1 MTPDKYQQAVID
13 EYRRTN
19 HNIFISATAG
29 SGKTTCLL
37 ELAKRTPPI
46 KSSIFLAFNKS
57 IAEELGRKLPPTVK
71 AMTLHGC
78 ALAALRKAF
87 SLKFTIKENKY
98 FSIASEILESHKVHF
113 KRIPGLAVRMCRL
126 HDLMRY
132 NLVSGGVDEIC
143 VLAERYGEDCDE
155 KMAGYACE
163 LYSAARQAADTFFSG
178 GGQGTISMDFT
189 DMLVWAVKY
198 VPQSEFKQ
206 YSVVMC
212 DECQDISALQYE
224 LIKRLK
230 TPKGRLVAVGD
241 PRQSIY
247 SFQGS
252 NLDSLHAIQ
261 NSLNTVT
268 LPLSITY
275 RCAKAIVREA
285 QRVFP
290 EGIEAASTAVEGTVT
305 RGRLNEAVEG
315 DFILCRNNAPLID
328 AWLKL
333 VKMGRRCVI
342 LGKDFGG
349 ALMELLDNAECV
361 DDLEK
366 PLVDL
371 LERLH
376 RKGIERPERT
386 EAYANLDE
394 KVNILLNLF
403 DFFGSLEAVRERIFD
418 IFVENADEKHVILS
432 TIHKSKGLEADRVF
446 FLEPELIP
454 SRFATTELS
463 MYAEKCLM
471 FVAITRAKKEL
482 IYI

>member
-13 EYRRTN
+13 EYRKTN

-57 IAEELGRKLPPTVK
+57 IAEELGRKLPPTVR

-98 FSIASEILESHKVHF
+98 FTVASEILESHKVHF
-113 KRIPGLAVRMCRL
+113 KRISGLAMRMCRI

-132 NLVSGGVDEIC
+132 NLVSNSVDDVC
-143 VLAERYGEDCDE
+143 NLAERYGEDCDE
-155 KMAGYACE
+155 KLAGYACE
-163 LYSAARQAADTFFSG
+163 LYLAAKRSADVFFAG
-178 GGQGTISMDFT
+178 GGQGTVPMDFT
-189 DMLVWAVKY
+189 DMLVWAVRY
-198 VPQSEFKQ
+198 VPKSEFKQ
-206 YSVVMC
+206 YNVVMC
-212 DECQDISALQYE
+212 DESQDISPLQYE

-230 TPKGRLVAVGD
+230 TPKGRLIAVGD
-241 PRQSIY
+241 PKQSIY

-261 NSLNTVT
+261 NSPNTVT

-275 RCAKAIVREA
+275 RCAKAIVKEA
-285 QRVFP
+285 QKVFP
-290 EGIEAASTAVEGTVT
+290 EGIEAAPIAIEGSVS
-305 RGRLNEAVEG
+305 RGRLNDAVEG

-342 LGKDFGG
+342 LGKDFGD
-349 ALMELLDNAECV
+349 ALMELLDDAECV
-361 DDLEK
+361 EDLEK

-371 LERLH
+371 LERLY

-394 KVNILLNLF
+394 KINILLNLF
-403 DFFGSLEAVRERIFD
+403 DFFGSLDMVRERIFD
-418 IFVENADEKHVILS
+418 IFVENTDEKHVILS

-446 FLEPELIP
+446 FLKPELIP
-454 SRFATTELS
+454 SRFATTELA
-463 MYAEKCLM
+463 MYAERCLM

>member
-1 MTPDKYQQAVID
+1 MTPDRYQQAVID

-87 SLKFTIKENKY
+87 SLKFTVKENKY
-98 FSIASEILESHKVHF
+98 FTIASEILKSHKVHF
-113 KRIPGLAVRMCRL
+113 KRIPGLAMRMCRI

-132 NLVSGGVDEIC
+132 NLVSNSVDDVC
-143 VLAERYGEDCDE
+143 GLAERYGEDCDE
-155 KMAGYACE
+155 KLAGYACE
-163 LYSAARQAADTFFSG
+163 LYLAAKRSADVFFAG
-178 GGQGTISMDFT
+178 GGQGTVPMDFT
-189 DMLVWAVKY
+189 DMLVWAVRY
-198 VPQSEFKQ
+198 VPKSEFKQ
-206 YSVVMC
+206 YNVVMC
-212 DECQDISALQYE
+212 DESQDISPLQYE

-230 TPKGRLVAVGD
+230 TPKGRLIAVGD
-241 PRQSIY
+241 PKQSIY

-252 NLDSLHAIQ
+252 NLDSLNAIQ
-261 NSLNTVT
+261 NSPNTVT

-275 RCAKAIVREA
+275 RCAKAIVKEA
-285 QRVFP
+285 QKVFP
-290 EGIEAASTAVEGTVT
+290 EGIEAASTAIEGSVSK
-305 RGRLNEAVEG
+305 GRLSDAVEG

-333 VKMGRRCVI
+333 VKMGKRCVI
-342 LGKDFGG
+342 LGKDFGD
-349 ALMELLDNAECV
+349 ALMDLLDNAECV

-366 PLVDL
+366 PLMDL
-371 LERLH
+371 LERLY
-376 RKGIERPERT
+376 RKGVERPERT

-394 KVNILLNLF
+394 KINILLNLF
-403 DFFGSLEAVRERIFD
+403 DFFGSLDMVRERIFD

-454 SRFATTELS
+454 SRFATTELA
-463 MYAEKCLM
+463 MYAERCLM

>member
-13 EYRRTN
+13 EYRKTSR
-19 HNIFISATAG
+19 NIFISATAG

-37 ELAKRTPPI
+37 ELAKRTPPL
-46 KSSIFLAFNKS
+46 KSTIFLAFNKS

-87 SLKFTIKENKY
+87 ALKFTVKDNKY
-98 FSIASEILESHKVHF
+98 FSLASEILESHKVHF

-132 NLVSGGVDEIC
+132 NLVSGVVDEVC
-143 VLAERYGEDCDE
+143 ALAERYGEDCDE
-155 KMAGYACE
+155 KVSGYACE
-163 LYSAARQAADTFFSG
+163 LYSAAKRAADTFFAG
-178 GGQGTISMDFT
+178 GAQGTIPIDFT

-198 VPQSEFKQ
+198 VPKTEFKQ

-261 NSLNTVT
+261 NSPNTVT

-275 RCAKAIVREA
+275 RCAKAIVKEA

-290 EGIEAASTAVEGTVT
+290 EGIEAAPTAVEGTVT

-315 DFILCRNNAPLID
+315 DFILCRNNSPLID

-342 LGKDFGG
+342 LGKDFGD
-349 ALMELLDNAECV
+349 ALMELLDGAECV

-394 KVNILLNLF
+394 RVGILLNLF

-454 SRFATTELS
+454 SRFATTELA
-463 MYAEKCLM
+463 MYAERCLM

>member
-13 EYRRTN
+13 EYKKTN

-57 IAEELGRKLPPTVK
+57 IAEELGRKLPSTVR

-98 FSIASEILESHKVHF
+98 FAVASEILESHKVHF
-113 KRIPGLAVRMCRL
+113 KRIPGLAVRMCRM

-132 NLVSGGVDEIC
+132 NLVSNSVDDVC
-143 VLAERYGEDCDE
+143 NLAERYGEDCDE
-155 KMAGYACE
+155 KLAGYVCE
-163 LYSAARQAADTFFSG
+163 LYLVAKRNADVFFAG
-178 GGQGTISMDFT
+178 GGQGTVPMDFT
-189 DMLVWAVKY
+189 DMLVWAVRY
-198 VPQSEFKQ
+198 VPKLEFKQ
-206 YSVVMC
+206 YNVVMC
-212 DECQDISALQYE
+212 DESQDISPLQYE
-224 LIKRLK
+224 LIKRLR
-230 TPKGRLVAVGD
+230 TPKGRLIAVGD
-241 PRQSIY
+241 PKQSIY

-261 NSLNTVT
+261 NSPNTVT

-275 RCAKAIVREA
+275 RCAKAIVKEA
-285 QRVFP
+285 QKVFP
-290 EGIEAASTAVEGTVT
+290 EGIEAAPIAIEGSVS
-305 RGRLNEAVEG
+305 RGRLNDAVEG

-342 LGKDFGG
+342 LGKDFGD
-349 ALMELLDNAECV
+349 ALMELLDDAECV
-361 DDLEK
+361 EDLEK

-376 RKGIERPERT
+376 RKGVERPERT

-394 KVNILLNLF
+394 KINILLNLF
-403 DFFGSLEAVRERIFD
+403 DFFGSLDMVRERIFD
-418 IFVENADEKHVILS
+418 IFVENTDEKHVILS

-454 SRFATTELS
+454 SRFATTELA
-463 MYAEKCLM
+463 MYAERCLM

>member
-13 EYRRTN
+13 EYRKTN
-19 HNIFISATAG
+19 HSIFISATAG

-57 IAEELGRKLPPTVK
+57 IAEELGRKLPPTVR

-87 SLKFTIKENKY
+87 SLKFTVKENKY
-98 FSIASEILESHKVHF
+98 FTTASEILESHNVHF
-113 KRIPGLAVRMCRL
+113 KRIPGLAMRMCRM

-132 NLVSGGVDEIC
+132 NLVSNSVDDVC
-143 VLAERYGEDCDE
+143 DLAERYGEDCDE
-155 KMAGYACE
+155 KLAGYACE
-163 LYSAARQAADTFFSG
+163 LYLAAKRSADVFFAG
-178 GGQGTISMDFT
+178 GGQGTVPMDFT
-189 DMLVWAVKY
+189 DMLVWAVRY
-198 VPQSEFKQ
+198 VPKLEFKQ
-206 YSVVMC
+206 YNVVMC
-212 DECQDISALQYE
+212 DESQDISPLQYE

-230 TPKGRLVAVGD
+230 TPKGRLIAVGD
-241 PRQSIY
+241 PKQSIY

-261 NSLNTVT
+261 NSPNTVT

-285 QRVFP
+285 QKVFP
-290 EGIEAASTAVEGTVT
+290 EGIEAASTAIEGSVSK
-305 RGRLNEAVEG
+305 GRLTDAVEG

-342 LGKDFGG
+342 LGKDFGD
-349 ALMELLDNAECV
+349 ALMELLDDAECV
-361 DDLEK
+361 EDLEK

-376 RKGIERPERT
+376 RKGVERPERT

-394 KVNILLNLF
+394 KISILLNLF
-403 DFFGSLEAVRERIFD
+403 DFFGSLDMVRERIFD

-454 SRFATTELS
+454 SRFATTELA
-463 MYAEKCLM
+463 MYAERCLM
-471 FVAITRAKKEL
+471 FVAITRAKREL

>member
-13 EYRRTN
+13 EYRKTN

-37 ELAKRTPPI
+37 ELAKRTPPL

-98 FSIASEILESHKVHF
+98 FTVASEILESHNVHF
-113 KRIPGLAVRMCRL
+113 KRIPGLAMRMCRM

-132 NLVSGGVDEIC
+132 NLVSNSVDDVC
-143 VLAERYGEDCDE
+143 DLAERYGEDCDE
-155 KMAGYACE
+155 KLAGYVCE
-163 LYSAARQAADTFFSG
+163 LYLAAKRSADVFFAG
-178 GGQGTISMDFT
+178 GGQGTVPMDFT
-189 DMLVWAVKY
+189 DMLVWAVRY
-198 VPQSEFKQ
+198 VPKSEFKQ
-206 YSVVMC
+206 YNVVMC
-212 DECQDISALQYE
+212 DESQDISPLQYE

-230 TPKGRLVAVGD
+230 TLKGRLIAVGD
-241 PRQSIY
+241 PKQSIY

-252 NLDSLHAIQ
+252 NLDSLNAIQ
-261 NSLNTVT
+261 NSPNTVT

-275 RCAKAIVREA
+275 RCAKAIVKEA
-285 QRVFP
+285 QKVFP
-290 EGIEAASTAVEGTVT
+290 EGIEAAPIAVEGSVSK
-305 RGRLNEAVEG
+305 GRLTDAVEG

-342 LGKDFGG
+342 LGKDFGD
-349 ALMELLDNAECV
+349 ALMELLDDAECV
-361 DDLEK
+361 EDLEK

-376 RKGIERPERT
+376 RKGVERPERT

-394 KVNILLNLF
+394 KINILLNLF
-403 DFFGSLEAVRERIFD
+403 DFFGSLDMVRERIFD
-418 IFVENADEKHVILS
+418 IFVENTDEKHVILS

-446 FLEPELIP
+446 FLEPNLIP
-454 SRFATTELS
+454 SRFATTELA
-463 MYAEKCLM
+463 MYAERCLM